1 MIYSA
6 APGCIAAYEQ
16 FKPPPALTIRTP
28 RASEIGLSLGEC
40 AHFNF
45 IISLA
50 GWLRRPPLESKL
62 IPNRKLL
69 LAFQPSRLW
78 SFDAAGRG
86 IKVINFHAKK
96 LSVKFRPA
104 AAGKSCGAHIYTL
117 IPLDFIYVCISFRR
131 VPQQK
136 EQKINSI
143 SSQLNPEGW
152 ADADAAFEMSREDLN
167 AMRCGL
173 AVYTRRR
180 NNPNHHPAGHIT
192 TNTRLKHNLCAVET
206 RLLCIWIIHG
216 AARGDVLHQ
225 AEKLDF
231 GPASQPVTQP
241 QG

>member
-1 MIYSA
+1 MNNSTSA
-6 APGCIAAYEQ
+6 GFDNSHTA
-16 FKPPPALTIRTP
+16 
-28 RASEIGLSLGEC
+28 RAEEIGLSLGEC

-45 IISLA
+45 IISLSRS
-50 GWLRRPPLESKL
+50 LSPPLESKL

-78 SFDAAGRG
+78 SFDAAGWG

-104 AAGKSCGAHIYTL
+104 AAHGWGNLAWRAHANALSLSL
-117 IPLDFIYVCISFRR
+117 IPLDFVCISFRR

-173 AVYTRRR
+173 AYTRLRW
-180 NNPNHHPAGHIT
+180 
-192 TNTRLKHNLCAVET
+192 LE
-206 RLLCIWIIHG
+206 
-216 AARGDVLHQ
+216 
-225 AEKLDF
+225 
-231 GPASQPVTQP
+231 
-241 QG
+241 